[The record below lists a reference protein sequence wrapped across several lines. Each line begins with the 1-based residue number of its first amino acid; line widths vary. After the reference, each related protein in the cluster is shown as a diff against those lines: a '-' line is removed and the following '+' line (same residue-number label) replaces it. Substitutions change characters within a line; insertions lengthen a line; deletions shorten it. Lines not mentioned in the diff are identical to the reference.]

1 MNSITFPSLSN
12 NSKTNKISHL
22 NNIKNEDIKKLF
34 KHNAKEILLENLGSK
49 DKDIDKNLK

>member
-1 MNSITFPSLSN
+1 MNSIIFPSLSN

-34 KHNAKEILLENLGSK
+34 KHNVKEILLENLGSK